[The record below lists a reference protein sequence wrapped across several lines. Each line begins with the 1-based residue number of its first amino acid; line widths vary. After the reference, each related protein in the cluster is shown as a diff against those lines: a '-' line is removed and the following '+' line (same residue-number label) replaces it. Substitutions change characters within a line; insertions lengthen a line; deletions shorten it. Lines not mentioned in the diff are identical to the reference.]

1 MAKLYLRRFSTL
13 ENYQNAV
20 IEDGTFFV
28 IVESGQLGVRKGE
41 LDILTPSNTL
51 KNYELPEGE
60 VIITQNDTIAQA
72 IAKLE
77 KRLNGFSDLMEETV
91 NSANDALNAIE
102 NFKYEGE
109 DEWKLSV
116 DMRLEDVKK
125 AKIISEEEFEQMDGF
140 DINRIYYI
148 YEND

>member
-28 IVESGQLGVRKGE
+28 IEESGQLGVRKGE
-41 LDILTPSNTL
+41 LDILTPPNTL
-51 KNYELPEGE
+51 YDYQLPEGE
-60 VIITQNDTIAQA
+60 VVITSNDTISQA

-77 KRLNGFSDLMEETV
+77 KRIVDFSDNIEEAINTS
-91 NSANDALNAIE
+91 NNAMDAVRNLEFNGDYNAELEARITILENQIE
-102 NFKYEGE
+102 
-109 DEWKLSV
+109 V
-116 DMRLEDVKK
+116 
-125 AKIISEEEFEQMDGF
+125 ISEEEFEAMEGF
-140 DINRIYYI
+140 DRNRVYYI

>member
-51 KNYELPEGE
+51 RDYELPEGE
-60 VIITQNDTIAQA
+60 IVITQNDTIEEA

-77 KRLNGFSDLMEETV
+77 KRIINIADNVESAV
-91 NSANDALNAIE
+91 NTANDAIE
-102 NFKYEGE
+102 AVRNLDFNGDVNPDHE
-109 DEWKLSV
+109 SRIV
-116 DMRLEDVKK
+116 ALENQIE
-125 AKIISEEEFEQMDGF
+125 IISEEEFEAKEGF
-140 DINRIYYI
+140 DRNRIYYI

>member
-28 IVESGQLGVRKGE
+28 IIESGQLGVRKGE
-41 LDILTPSNTL
+41 LDILTPPNTL
-51 KNYELPEGE
+51 YDYQLPEGE
-60 VIITQNDTIAQA
+60 VVITQNDTITQA

-77 KRLNGFSDLMEETV
+77 KRANDYADAAEQAINT
-91 NSANDALNAIE
+91 ANDAMATVRLLEYTGEVDTNLVADVEELKSRIE
-102 NFKYEGE
+102 I
-109 DEWKLSV
+109 L
-116 DMRLEDVKK
+116 
-125 AKIISEEEFEQMDGF
+125 SEEQFEAMDGF
-140 DINRIYYI
+140 DKNRIYYI

>member
-28 IVESGQLGVRKGE
+28 IIESGQLGVRKGE
-41 LDILTPSNTL
+41 LDILTPPNTL
-51 KNYELPEGE
+51 YDYQLPEGE
-60 VIITQNDTIAQA
+60 VVITQNDTITQA

-77 KRLNGFSDLMEETV
+77 KRANDYADTV
-91 NSANDALNAIE
+91 EQAINTANDAMATVRSLEYTGEVDTNLVADVEELKSRIE
-102 NFKYEGE
+102 I
-109 DEWKLSV
+109 L
-116 DMRLEDVKK
+116 
-125 AKIISEEEFEQMDGF
+125 SEEQFEAMDGF
-140 DINRIYYI
+140 DKNRIYYI

>member
-51 KNYELPEGE
+51 RDYELPEGE
-60 VIITQNDTIAQA
+60 IVITQNDTIAEA

-77 KRLNGFSDLMEETV
+77 KRIINIADNVESAV
-91 NSANDALNAIE
+91 NTANNAIDAIRNLDFNSDVNPDHE
-102 NFKYEGE
+102 
-109 DEWKLSV
+109 SRIV
-116 DMRLEDVKK
+116 ALEQQIE
-125 AKIISEEEFEQMDGF
+125 IISEEEFEAKEGF
-140 DINRIYYI
+140 DRNRIYYI

>member
-51 KNYELPEGE
+51 RDYELPEGE
-60 VIITQNDTIAQA
+60 VVITQNDTML
-72 IAKLE
+72 KPL
-77 KRLNGFSDLMEETV
+77 LNLKTE
-91 NSANDALNAIE
+91 
-102 NFKYEGE
+102 
-109 DEWKLSV
+109 
-116 DMRLEDVKK
+116 
-125 AKIISEEEFEQMDGF
+125 
-140 DINRIYYI
+140 INIFR
-148 YEND
+148 

>member
-41 LDILTPSNTL
+41 LDILTPPNTL
-51 KNYELPEGE
+51 YDYQLPDGE
-60 VIITQNDTIAQA
+60 VVITSNDTISQA

-77 KRLNGFSDLMEETV
+77 KRIIDFSDNIEEAINTSNNAMDAVKNLAFNGDYNSELETRVTV
-91 NSANDALNAIE
+91 LENKIE
-102 NFKYEGE
+102 
-109 DEWKLSV
+109 V
-116 DMRLEDVKK
+116 
-125 AKIISEEEFEQMDGF
+125 ISEEEFEAMEGF
-140 DINRIYYI
+140 DKNRVYYI

>member
-51 KNYELPEGE
+51 RDYELPEGE

-77 KRLNGFSDLMEETV
+77 QRLNNFGDNIETAV
-91 NSANDALNAIE
+91 NTANNAIDAVKNLEFNGDYNAELEVRVTTLE
-102 NFKYEGE
+102 N
-109 DEWKLSV
+109 
-116 DMRLEDVKK
+116 
-125 AKIISEEEFEQMDGF
+125 KIELISEEDF
-140 DINRIYYI
+140 DALKGYDPNRVYYI

>member
-51 KNYELPEGE
+51 RDYKLPDGE
-60 VIITQNDTIAQA
+60 IIITSNDTIAEA

-77 KRLNGFSDLMEETV
+77 KRIIDFSDDIESAV
-91 NSANDALNAIE
+91 NTANVAIE
-102 NFKYEGE
+102 AVKNLEFNGGGNPDYE
-109 DEWKLSV
+109 SRIV
-116 DMRLEDVKK
+116 ALENQIEV
-125 AKIISEEEFEQMDGF
+125 ISEEEFEVKEGF
-140 DINRIYYI
+140 DRNRIYYI

>member
-51 KNYELPEGE
+51 RDYELPEGE
-60 VIITQNDTIAQA
+60 IVITQNDTIAEA

-77 KRLNGFSDLMEETV
+77 KRIINIADNVESAV
-91 NSANDALNAIE
+91 NTANNAIDAIRNLDFNGDVNPDHE
-102 NFKYEGE
+102 
-109 DEWKLSV
+109 SRIV
-116 DMRLEDVKK
+116 ALEQQIE
-125 AKIISEEEFEQMDGF
+125 IISEEEFEAKEGF
-140 DINRIYYI
+140 DRNRIYYI